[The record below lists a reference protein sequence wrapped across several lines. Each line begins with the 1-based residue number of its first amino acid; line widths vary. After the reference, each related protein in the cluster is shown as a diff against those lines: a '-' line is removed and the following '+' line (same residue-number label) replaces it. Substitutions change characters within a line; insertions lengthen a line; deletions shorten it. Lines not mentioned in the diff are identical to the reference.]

1 MKHVPVLLHEAV
13 EGLKIRNGGVYV
25 DGTVGNGGHSE
36 AILSTNDSVRV
47 IALDLDTDALRRS
60 RERLAH
66 FGERITFVNDSF
78 RNIKKVTNAMGIE
91 HVDGIIFDFGLSSN
105 QIEESNRGFSFQNDE
120 PLLMTFGKEV
130 SENTLTAKDVVNTW
144 GEESLRTIIKGFGEE
159 RYAGRIV
166 RVIVERRDLK
176 PFETTGELV
185 DAIES
190 AVPALYRK
198 GRIHPATRTFQAI
211 RIAVNDELRA
221 IEEGLAGGYQI
232 LNSSG
237 RMAAISFHSLEDRI
251 VKRYFRSLHSDGL
264 VKLITK
270 KPIVPTSSEIKN
282 NPRSRSAKLRILEK
296 I

>member
-13 EGLKIRNGGVYV
+13 EGLKVHNGGVYV

-36 AILSTNDSVRV
+36 AILSANDSVRV
-47 IALDLDTDALRRS
+47 IAFDLDADALHRS
-60 RERLAH
+60 RERLVH

-78 RNIKKVTNAMGIE
+78 RNIKKVINAMGIE
-91 HVDGIIFDFGLSSN
+91 SVDGIIFDFGLSSN
-105 QIEESNRGFSFQNDE
+105 QIEESGRGFSFQNDE

-130 SENTLTAKDVVNTW
+130 SEHTLTAKDVVNTW
-144 GEESLRTIIKGFGEE
+144 SEESLRTIIKGFGEE
-159 RYAGRIV
+159 RYAGRIA
-166 RVIVERRDLK
+166 RVITERREIK

-185 DAIES
+185 DAIEF

-221 IEEGLAGGYQI
+221 IEEGLASGYQI
-232 LNSSG
+232 LNSTG
-237 RMAAISFHSLEDRI
+237 RMVAISFHSLEDRI
-251 VKRYFRSLHSDGL
+251 VKRYFRLLHSDGL
-264 VKLITK
+264 AMLITK
-270 KPIVPTSSEIKN
+270 KPIVPTLTEIKD